1 MWSSTFD
8 LSRPKSKRLLHLI
21 QHLKNTPCISSGN
34 LKILPSIIYQLGPD
48 RNCHD
53 CGSTII
59 LHPSP
64 DFNNSNAY
72 RKKKETNKKRLLKKK
87 KKTQTVST
95 MTDIGIFLKG
105 LRETLLQQ
113 NSHSISR
120 WLSIVQAKA
129 RLGWSTFLNKLPLNQ
144 SVCLAVNRST
154 SVKDDQFFCPPV
166 I

>member
-8 LSRPKSKRLLHLI
+8 LSRTTTTFKKSAPSI
-21 QHLKNTPCISSGN
+21 TSGN
-34 LKILPSIIYQLGPD
+34 LKISPSIIYQQGSE

-72 RKKKETNKKRLLKKK
+72 RKKRNKQKKITEGGKEN
-87 KKTQTVST
+87 TQTVST

-113 NSHSISR
+113 NIHSISR

-129 RLGWSTFLNKLPLNQ
+129 GLDWSTFLNKLPLNQ